1 MLQPVEAMKI
11 ALSVLTA
18 LTERNYPDFSEIKA
32 LRDYAP
38 KLQDLPPDE
47 LACEVIQ
54 HVLQERG
61 LAQTASKSLAR

>member
-18 LTERNYPDFSEIKA
+18 LTERTFPDLSEVQA
-32 LRDYAP
+32 LRAYAP
-38 KLQDLPPDE
+38 EFENLPPDE

-61 LAQTASKSLAR
+61 LVHSAE

>member
-18 LTERNYPDFSEIKA
+18 LTERNFPNMADVQA
-32 LRDYAP
+32 LRAFAP
-38 KLQDLPPDE
+38 EFEDLPPDE

-54 HVLQERG
+54 HVLQDRG
-61 LAQTASKSLAR
+61 LVHAE